1 VERGSR
7 ASSEMVGG
15 SGWRRAGLGL
25 EEEGGWE
32 RELVDEEA
40 SMELAMARSG
50 RGLLGERASVD

>member
-1 VERGSR
+1 MERGSR

-15 SGWRRAGLGL
+15 SGEFGLM
-25 EEEGGWE
+25 EEEE
-32 RELVDEEA
+32 EEA